1 MITTML
7 SAKRW
12 KKIIL
17 LLGYD
22 SGIGIDPKIMP
33 RLFTKFATKSFQG
46 TGLGYSYQNILQK
59 TMAERYGLR
68 IRRTEED
75 LHFTS
80 ATVKQ
85 IALDDRSSEAV
96 CHL

>member
-1 MITTML
+1 ML

-22 SGIGIDPKIMP
+22 SGIGIDPEIMP

-46 TGLGYSYQNILQK
+46 LGLFISKNIVEDHGEK
-59 TMAERYGLR
+59 IWLR